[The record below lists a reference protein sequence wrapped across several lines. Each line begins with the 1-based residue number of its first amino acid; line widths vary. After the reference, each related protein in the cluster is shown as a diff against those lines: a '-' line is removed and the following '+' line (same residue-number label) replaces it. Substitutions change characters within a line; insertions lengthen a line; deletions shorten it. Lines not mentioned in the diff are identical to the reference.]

1 MLETAYR
8 ILLCSVASDVIP
20 SWNDLHMPHTGTAVY
35 DKRGGSPAFR
45 ESQPV
50 ICVYRHIRKNL
61 RYRCHVRL
69 LHGTYICRR
78 IIPDWVYTLV
88 RLICLYSMRSHA
100 VAMFTDHYPIRR
112 YTVPQA
118 EHLGVPETQVAGDTA
133 STASADELFPA
144 KFFIKT
150 T

>member
-1 MLETAYR
+1 MLKTAYKV
-8 ILLCSVASDVIP
+8 LPCSAVSEVIP

-35 DKRGGSPAFR
+35 DKRGGSSAFR

-50 ICVYRHIRKNL
+50 ICVYRHIRKNF
-61 RYRCHVRL
+61 RYRCYVRL

-100 VAMFTDHYPIRR
+100 AYVHRPLSYKEVHRAPSRASRCTRNTGCRGYRIDGKCRR
-112 YTVPQA
+112 AFPRSSSSKQ
-118 EHLGVPETQVAGDTA
+118 PE
-133 STASADELFPA
+133 
-144 KFFIKT
+144 
-150 T
+150 